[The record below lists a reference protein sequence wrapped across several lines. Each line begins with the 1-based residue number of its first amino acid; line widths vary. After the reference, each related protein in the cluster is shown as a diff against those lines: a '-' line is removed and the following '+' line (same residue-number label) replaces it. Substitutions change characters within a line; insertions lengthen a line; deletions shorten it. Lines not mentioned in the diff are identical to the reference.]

1 MASAANFL
9 TDTQKQLMSIPGA
22 FTSLLTHLPQ
32 LVGLT
37 GTVWL
42 MRKGTDMLD
51 SAYGADQTSGY
62 SGLPISEQVF
72 RAGEEALSFV
82 IKLKYCAITVLD
94 QIQ

>member
-51 SAYGADQTSGY
+51 SA
-62 SGLPISEQVF
+62 
-72 RAGEEALSFV
+72 
-82 IKLKYCAITVLD
+82 
-94 QIQ
+94 